1 MSPDAKSDTATL
13 DWDIS
18 TMAANDDSVLSQGY
32 MQTILT
38 GLNGGNPQAPD
49 SAQDTL
55 IASGSLKN
63 FLIMRN
69 LKLNSF

>member
-49 SAQDTL
+49 AAQDTL
-55 IASGSLKN
+55 IASGSLKI
-63 FLIMRN
+63 FL
-69 LKLNSF
+69 L

>member
-69 LKLNSF
+69 LKLKSF

>member
-1 MSPDAKSDTATL
+1 MTPDPKSDTATL
-13 DWDIS
+13 DWEIA
-18 TMAANDDSVLSQGY
+18 TMAGNDASILSQQY

-55 IASGSLKN
+55 IASGSFKN